1 MKEPQGKAFKSLD
14 SLSNGIHYMQA
25 AIASVSGLLLL
36 LGLVTAS
43 TNLLTKDWLFGTWP
57 WLQYAWAFDQ
67 AIAVDANLA
76 LIGMMF
82 FTALDNREWS
92 KVAIYSLI
100 GGMLLFVAA
109 VIMDIES
116 VRQALDITLAD
127 ASLRVHVSLEVLTQ
141 LRSWVVV
148 LLVIMS
154 GKSTVSLFSHAKQ
167 APPDPV
173 APAEHT
179 PPEAPSPLSPVV
191 PAVLAKQEKVKPN
204 GHTPTEDTYTRY
216 QELIAVTPKDVATR
230 PWLAEKLGVSPSTIS
245 NYRRKSKNEHDE
257 LEVVQPTPTPVA

>member
-1 MKEPQGKAFKSLD
+1 MGGKAFKTLNSI
-14 SLSNGIHYMQA
+14 SNGIHYIQA
-25 AIASVSGLLLL
+25 GIASISGLLLL

-82 FTALDNREWS
+82 FSALDNKEWG
-92 KVAIYSLI
+92 KLVIYTGI

-116 VRQALDITLAD
+116 VRQALDISLAA
-127 ASLRVHVSLEVLTQ
+127 ASVRVHVSLELLTQ

-148 LLVIMS
+148 LLVIVGGRSSVQLIQSMVHHDETTPTP
-154 GKSTVSLFSHAKQ
+154 K
-167 APPDPV
+167 PV
-173 APAEHT
+173 PVEI
-179 PPEAPSPLSPVV
+179 PAPSPVQVADPQEEKPLS
-191 PAVLAKQEKVKPN
+191 N
-204 GHTPTEDTYTRY
+204 GHTPDGDKYQRY
-216 QELIAVTPKDVATR
+216 LELVAVDPKATR
-230 PWLAEKLGVSPSTIS
+230 PWLSKELGVSPSTIS
-245 NYRRKSKNEHDE
+245 NYRKRQRKSHDE
-257 LEVVQPTPTPVA
+257 LKPEVLTPTPANPFN